1 MNEQNQL
8 NEIKR
13 ATPVRIEGPKRQTS
27 GKKAKTPRLLP
38 GFGLTLGVTLT
49 ILSII
54 VILPIGTILGF
65 ALQIPPAAFWQAIS
79 KPVVWHAFAT
89 SLTTAFVAAAINLVF
104 GTLLAWILVRYT
116 FPGWRIID
124 SLIELPF
131 ALPTAVAGITLSK
144 LYSET
149 GLLGSALV
157 KLGVSIVYTKI
168 GIIIALVF
176 VGIPFVVRSVEPVLA
191 KLDGSY
197 EEAGAVLGAN
207 NFTIFRRIILP
218 EILPAG
224 LAGFALAF
232 ARGLGEYGS
241 VIYISGNSAKAQTQV
256 VSYVIMQKLNYVD
269 YEGATAM
276 ALVLLVLAF
285 LILLTV
291 NLMQLRQARR
301 LGGR

>member
-1 MNEQNQL
+1 M
-8 NEIKR
+8 
-13 ATPVRIEGPKRQTS
+13 RQTMQTNS
-27 GKKAKTPRLLP
+27 RAPRLLP
-38 GFGLTLGVTLT
+38 GFGLALGVTLT

-54 VILPIGTILGF
+54 VILPVGTILGY
-65 ALQIPPAAFWQAIS
+65 AVQIPPMTLWQTIA

-89 SLTTAFVAAAINLVF
+89 SIMTSLVAATINLVF

-116 FPGWRIID
+116 FPGRRFID

-144 LYSET
+144 LYSDT
-149 GLLGSALV
+149 GLLGSTLIQWGIS
-157 KLGVSIVYTKI
+157 LVYTKI
-168 GIIIALVF
+168 GISIALIF
-176 VGIPFVVRSVEPVLA
+176 VGIPFVVRSVEPVLV

-197 EEAGAVLGAN
+197 EEAAAVLGAN

-256 VSYVIMQKLNYVD
+256 VSYVIMQKLNYID

-276 ALVLLVLAF
+276 ALLLLILAF
-285 LILLTV
+285 FILLSV
-291 NLMQLRQARR
+291 NLLQLRQAKR
-301 LGGR
+301 LGG